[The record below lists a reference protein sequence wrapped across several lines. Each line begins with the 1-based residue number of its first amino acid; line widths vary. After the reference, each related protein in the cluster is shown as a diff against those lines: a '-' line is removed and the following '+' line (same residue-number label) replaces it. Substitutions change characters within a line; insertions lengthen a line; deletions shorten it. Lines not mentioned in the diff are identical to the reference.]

1 MTEWKM
7 KRRILFYD
15 TIENMQKYFDLLLE
29 LLRSEDD
36 DFVMEEKKKF
46 SATAKKIEER
56 WDKNLK
62 IAHKVWFI
70 FEAYEDLLNEKIS
83 LDEFLATWDIT
94 SEKNISWIQESS
106 IDVLNWI
113 IEWKNNDENT
123 LFILDSISFVSLANN
138 DKKIIQEW
146 AKSHNCELVF
156 C

>member
-1 MTEWKM
+1 
-7 KRRILFYD
+7 
-15 TIENMQKYFDLLLE
+15 MQKYFDLLLE
-29 LLRSEDD
+29 LLRPDDD
-36 DFVMEEKKKF
+36 DFVLEEKKKL
-46 SATAKKIEER
+46 SATAKKLEER

-70 FEAYEDLLNEKIS
+70 FDAYESLLNEKIS

-94 SEKNISWIQESS
+94 SEKNISWIHESS

-146 AKSHNCELVF
+146 AKNHNCELVF

>member
-1 MTEWKM
+1 
-7 KRRILFYD
+7 
-15 TIENMQKYFDLLLE
+15 MQKYFDLLLE
-29 LLRSEDD
+29 LLRPEDD
-36 DFVMEEKKKF
+36 NFIVEEKKKL

-94 SEKNISWIQESS
+94 SEKNISWPSEYSIQVIDS
-106 IDVLNWI
+106 ILK
-113 IEWKNNDENT
+113 WKNNDKNT
-123 LFILDSISFVSLANN
+123 LFILDSISFWTLAKN
-138 DKKIIQEW
+138 DKKTIQDR
-146 AKSHNCELVF
+146 AKKHNCELIF